1 MTCWCLARRAMR
13 VPSRWTGWM
22 CPATSYSNHLWLW
35 WVPRELP
42 PCSYFY
48 LQPNCYPFTCSAICW
63 SRCHA
68 RNRLSTRTT
77 WPSCANSQRTSVRRA
92 RQGQDS
98 SGSKAGREQHNATRP
113 DPTYYTLPLT
123 PSLTPATV
131 QLILLV
137 AYCIKIDRAH
147 TLWLYRST
155 AYTYIYIYINTNKF
169 LFSLCLAL
177 THSLFLCVHLSVRL
191 CFLSAHLPHLCR
203 DIGV

>member
-1 MTCWCLARRAMR
+1 MR

-35 WVPRELP
+35 WVPAELP
-42 PCSYFY
+42 PYSFY
-48 LQPNCYPFTCSAICW
+48 MQLNCYSFTCSAICW

-68 RNRLSTRTT
+68 RNRLSTRMT

-98 SGSKAGREQHNATRP
+98 SGSKAGREQHDATLP

-137 AYCIKIDRAH
+137 AYCIKIEH
-147 TLWLYRST
+147 TLSGSIDLQHIHIYLY
-155 AYTYIYIYINTNKF
+155 KHQQVF
-169 LFSLCLAL
+169 
-177 THSLFLCVHLSVRL
+177 VLSVS
-191 CFLSAHLPHLCR
+191 LSLTLSFFVSTSLSVYVSYLRICHTCVE
-203 DIGV
+203 I